1 MKVESA
7 SADTT
12 TVPSRH
18 RGLLEEPTFGW
29 GEIVPHKPTLRE
41 IFVEWFDAI
50 NFFKKPTRLLTAMFT
65 AFHVVTFGVFVFFS
79 IRHFSIL
86 IVVLITGIIVMI
98 TIIYNTVW
106 YHRYCTHRA
115 YKFSHLA
122 WARLFL
128 WTNPICFR
136 EESYVIPHHVHHSK
150 EGKPGDPYGPH
161 LGCLG
166 SYLASESSAKTNLTI
181 NRSGYGRLAKG
192 LKHIGIPLN
201 SYEQFQRTGSVEKAW
216 HWIARSIFANGLW
229 CSLAFLIGGGVGVL
243 MWLSGVFLYTFV
255 VRDFNYRGHGGSF
268 FRASKGRAANHVFY
282 GIICG
287 EWHLNHHDHPRIAHS
302 GIKWWQVDIPYYF
315 IKAMSLCGIVE
326 QMNMLKEKAP
336 PQPVNAAREIKAHAP
351 LKSAPAPVDRA
362 IPRAMPK

>member
-1 MKVESA
+1 MKVEPA
-7 SADTT
+7 TADTT
-12 TVPSRH
+12 TVPRRH

-29 GEIVPHKPTLRE
+29 GEIAPRKPTLRE

-86 IVVLITGIIVMI
+86 NVVLITGIIVMI

-115 YKFSHLA
+115 YKFRHLA
-122 WARLFL
+122 WTRLFL
-128 WTNPICFR
+128 WTNPVCFR

-150 EGKPGDPYGPH
+150 DGKPGDPYGPH

-216 HWIARSIFANGLW
+216 HWIARSIFANVLW

-243 MWLSGVFLYTFV
+243 TWLSAVFLYTFF
-255 VRDFNYRGHGGSF
+255 VRDFNYRGHGGFF
-268 FRASKGRAANHVFY
+268 FRASKSRAANHVVY
-282 GIICG
+282 GIISG
-287 EWHLNHHDHPRIAHS
+287 EWHHNHHANPRLAHS
-302 GIKWWQVDIPYYF
+302 GFKWWQLDLPYYF

-326 QMNMLKEKAP
+326 QMNTLKGKEP
-336 PQPVNAAREIKAHAP
+336 RQRGEAAR
-351 LKSAPAPVDRA
+351 
-362 IPRAMPK
+362 